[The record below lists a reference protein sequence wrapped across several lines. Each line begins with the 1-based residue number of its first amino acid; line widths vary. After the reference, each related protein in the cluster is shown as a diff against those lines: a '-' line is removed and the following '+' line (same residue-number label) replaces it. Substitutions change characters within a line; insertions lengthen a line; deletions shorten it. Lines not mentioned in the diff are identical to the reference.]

1 MSRRDAF
8 RESQELTERLRDE
21 LKDIRLDVDA
31 IVREEVAR
39 SNLDPARVEA
49 IVREA
54 VKRELNANTPWLIAQ
69 QQWLLPAIGL
79 LLGISIGLSAFA
91 IVRLRAL
98 TPPATQVAANTTAGA
113 TPAATVAAPAAAPAP
128 PDPARLAAR
137 YDSLFANFSPA
148 LDGLVRRVE
157 AASRDQ
163 TLKTA
168 IAAWR
173 LGQISPELATRLHSA
188 FVQISLRDAVDST
201 LAVDGGILRNPC
213 SGSSCGAM
221 LRLWRESGARYDLP
235 PFPGEPVDAARLAI
249 AERALIMHAV
259 APGGA

>member
-1 MSRRDAF
+1 MNRRDPF

-54 VKRELNANTPWLIAQ
+54 VRRELNSNTPWLIAQ

-98 TPPATQVAANTTAGA
+98 TPPAEQVAAATTAGT
-113 TPAATVAAPAAAPAP
+113 TPATAVAPAAAPAP

-137 YDSLFANFSPA
+137 YDSLFAGFSPA

-163 TLKTA
+163 TVRTA

-173 LGQISPELATRLHSA
+173 LGQISPELAGRLHSA
-188 FVQISLRDAVDST
+188 FVQISLRDAIDST
-201 LAVDGGILRNPC
+201 LAVDGGILRDPC
-213 SGSSCGAM
+213 SGSSCGAL
-221 LRLWRESGARYDLP
+221 LRLWRESGARYALP
-235 PFPGEPVDAARLAI
+235 PFPGEPVDAAQLAI
-249 AERALIMHAV
+249 AERALIMHGV